1 MPNYP
6 CIPPLVE
13 IDTKLFK
20 LYHLL
25 QMIILCSIL
34 QKHDE
39 FCKGHLSES
48 IQNAQLPQYIE
59 FGRNQCDITQIMP
72 LAVFSG
78 LITAQTAAAAATA
91 AAAK

>member
-1 MPNYP
+1 MILQHFAATPSFFEKKKNILIQFRMPNYP
-6 CIPPLVE
+6 CISPLEE

-34 QKHDE
+34 QQHDD

-48 IQNAQLPQYIE
+48 IQNA
-59 FGRNQCDITQIMP
+59 
-72 LAVFSG
+72 
-78 LITAQTAAAAATA
+78 
-91 AAAK
+91 